1 MGQCRLKMEPEEL
14 ENYCAVMKRFNV
26 GELAIGDI
34 RIVRDANGLTP
45 EDMNAALAS
54 SGVKEASDDEILM
67 DPFAGLEGIKQ

>member
-1 MGQCRLKMEPEEL
+1 MEPEEL